1 MSITDAL
8 KCYRDNSF
16 RSPPIGEE
24 SQSGDHW
31 HGICVRLSSAL
42 MATTGKCHQL
52 SINWYQSQSLVSF
65 GVV

>member
-8 KCYRDNSF
+8 KSYRDNSV
-16 RSPPIGEE
+16 RSLPIREE

-42 MATTGKCHQL
+42 MATTGKCHAN
-52 SINWYQSQSLVSF
+52 SINWYQSQ
-65 GVV
+65 